1 MTLSSKSDLQRTL
14 IRFLCLLLLVSA
26 VADLTPAQDD
36 PHSGHAHI
44 GWISAEILNRP
55 VSLRQGIGKIH
66 EPVSTSSRQAQLFYD
81 QGLAY
86 LESYVWIEA
95 ARSFH
100 QALRSD
106 PRLAMAFVGLSYAYS
121 PMDFVAATDALAKA
135 QSLAISVP
143 DRERRRIQIR
153 GLQLKAMLDSRNSD
167 AFTAFKQSLDDAL
180 AEFPSDEQFLL
191 LRGNAEEPN
200 PFGDGQGCVIGAIP
214 FFEGVLRTSPDNF
227 AASHFLIHCYENSGR
242 PAEALQYA
250 RAYVRLAPEIP
261 HAHHMY
267 GHVLRRTG
275 GMLEAIAQ
283 FKIADGLELSYFKRN
298 NFAPAIDWHH
308 PHYLG
313 LLASSYQFLGK
324 MKDAEGYYRRAGA
337 LPAHSDF
344 DAFNRKDWCEFLL
357 DRGRYSEALDAAH
370 TLASSAFPLARATG
384 HSLAGNALLGLN
396 KPAEAVAELE
406 LSEQQTA
413 TLPPDETP
421 AARLYVTMLRAQI
434 LLAQRSPEAQPL
446 LQRVAKHIG
455 AENGPDAWIQGLY
468 ELERLNRAARAIG
481 DWQVAAQFANLMIV
495 RAPEYAG
502 AHYAVALS
510 AQHDGDTQRASTE
523 FSLAATAWAHADPD
537 LPEMRELRHAGVRNK
552 PQQGRQSE
560 SVTAEGGSP
569 MILQQ

>member
-1 MTLSSKSDLQRTL
+1 MALAPKSYLQRTL
-14 IRFLCLLLLVSA
+14 IRFAGLLFIVSA
-26 VADLTPAQDD
+26 VPDLTAAQND
-36 PHSGHAHI
+36 PHSSHGYI

-55 VSLRQGIGKIH
+55 VSLQQGIGKIH

-86 LESYVWIEA
+86 LQSYVWVEA

-106 PRLAMAFVGLSYAYS
+106 PRLAMAYVGLSYAYS
-121 PMDFVAATDALAKA
+121 PMDFAAATDALAKA

-153 GLQLKAMLDSRNSD
+153 SLQLKAMLDSRNSD
-167 AFTAFKQSLDDAL
+167 AYRAFKQSLDDAL

-191 LRGNAEEPN
+191 LRGSAEEPN

-214 FFEGVLRTSPDNF
+214 FFERVRPDNF

-250 RAYVRLAPEIP
+250 RAYVRLAPDVP

-283 FKIADGLELSYFKRN
+283 FKIADALALSYFNRN
-298 NFAPAIDWHH
+298 NLAPAVDWHY
-308 PHYLG
+308 PHNLG
-313 LLASSYQFLGK
+313 LLASSYQFIGK
-324 MKDAEGYYRRAGA
+324 MKEAEAYYRRAGA

-344 DAFNRKDWCEFLL
+344 DAFNRTDLCKFLL
-357 DRGRYSEALDAAH
+357 DRGRYPEALDAAR
-370 TLASSAFPLARATG
+370 TLANSPFPMARATG
-384 HSLAGNALLGLN
+384 HSLAGNVLLRMD
-396 KPAEAVAELE
+396 KPSEAIAELE
-406 LSEQQTA
+406 LSERQAAALPTA
-413 TLPPDETP
+413 EAP
-421 AARLYVTMLRAQI
+421 AALLYVAMLRAQI
-434 LLAQRSPEAQPL
+434 LLTQRSPEAQPL
-446 LQRVAKHIG
+446 LQRIAKRIS

-481 DWQVAAQFANLMIV
+481 DWPVATQFANLMID

-502 AHYAVALS
+502 AHYAMALS
-510 AQHDGDTQRASTE
+510 AEHDGDTQRALTE
-523 FSLAATAWAHADPD
+523 FSLAAKAWANADPD
-537 LPEMRELRHAGVRNK
+537 LPEMRELRDAGVRNE
-552 PQQGRQSE
+552 PQHAR
-560 SVTAEGGSP
+560 
-569 MILQQ
+569 

>member
-1 MTLSSKSDLQRTL
+1 MPTDFFRRYFL
-14 IRFLCLLLLVSA
+14 IRAALLILSVSIA
-26 VADLTPAQDD
+26 ADIALAQDGI
-36 PHSGHAHI
+36 HSGHAHI
-44 GWISAEILNRP
+44 GWISSEILNRP
-55 VSLRQGIGKIH
+55 VTLRQGIGKIH

-86 LESYVWIEA
+86 LQSYVWIEA

-106 PRLAMAFVGLSYAYS
+106 PRLAMAYVGLSYAYS

-153 GLQLKAMLDSRNSD
+153 DLQLKAMLDSRNSA

-180 AEFPSDEQFLL
+180 TKFPADEQFLL

-214 FFEGVLRTSPDNF
+214 FFEKILQIDADNF
-227 AASHFLIHCYENSGR
+227 AADHFLIHCYENSGR
-242 PAEALQYA
+242 PTEALQYA
-250 RAYVRLAPEIP
+250 RAYVRLAPEVP

-267 GHVLRRTG
+267 GHVLRRTR

-283 FKIADGLELSYFKRN
+283 FKIADASEVSYFKRN

-308 PHYLG
+308 PHNLG

-324 MKDAEGYYRRAGA
+324 IKEAEGYYRRAGA
-337 LPAHSDF
+337 LPPHSDF
-344 DAFNRKDWCEFLL
+344 DAFNRKDLCEFLL

-370 TLASSAFPLARATG
+370 TLVSSAFPLARATG

-396 KPAEAVAELE
+396 KLAEAAAELQ

-413 TLPPDETP
+413 TLPADETP
-421 AARLYVTMLRAQI
+421 AARLYVAMLRAQI
-434 LLAQRSPEAQPL
+434 LLAQGSPEAQPL
-446 LQRVAKHIG
+446 LQRIAKRIN
-455 AENGPDAWIQGLY
+455 AENGADAWIQGLY
-468 ELERLNRAARAIG
+468 ELERINRAARSIG
-481 DWQVAAQFANLMIV
+481 DWQVATQFANLMV
-495 RAPEYAG
+495 ERAPEYAG
-502 AHYAVALS
+502 AHYAQALS
-510 AQHDGDTQRASTE
+510 AQHDGDTQRTSSE
-523 FSLAATAWAHADPD
+523 FALAAKAWAHADPD
-537 LPEMRELRHAGVRNK
+537 LPEMREARHTGFGMSMATTK
-552 PQQGRQSE
+552 K
-560 SVTAEGGSP
+560 TAAK
-569 MILQQ
+569 

>member
-1 MTLSSKSDLQRTL
+1 MGLLFKSDLQRTL
-14 IRFLCLLLLVSA
+14 IRFVCLILSVSV
-26 VADLTPAQDD
+26 VADPTPAQDD
-36 PHSGHAHI
+36 PHSSNAHSRHANI
-44 GWISAEILNRP
+44 GWISAEILVRP

-86 LESYVWIEA
+86 LQSYVWIEA

-106 PRLAMAFVGLSYAYS
+106 PQLAMAYVGLSYAYS
-121 PMDFVAATDALAKA
+121 PMDFAAATDALDKA

-167 AFTAFKQSLDDAL
+167 GFRAFKQSLDDAL

-191 LRGNAEEPN
+191 LRGNAEELN

-214 FFEGVLRTSPDNF
+214 FFEGVLLRSPDNF
-227 AASHFLIHCYENSGR
+227 AANHFLIHCYENSGR

-283 FKIADGLELSYFKRN
+283 FKIADSLELSYFKRN

-308 PHYLG
+308 PHNLG

-324 MKDAEGYYRRAGA
+324 MKEAEGYYRRAGA

-370 TLASSAFPLARATG
+370 TMASSAFPLARATG
-384 HSLAGNALLGLN
+384 HSLAGAALLGLN
-396 KPAEAVAELE
+396 KAAEADAELE

-421 AARLYVTMLRAQI
+421 AARLYIAMLRAQL

-446 LQRVAKHIG
+446 LQRIAKRIG

-468 ELERLNRAARAIG
+468 ELERISRAARAIG
-481 DWQVAAQFANLMIV
+481 DWQVAAQFANLMIA

-502 AHYAVALS
+502 AHYALALA
-510 AQHDGDTQRASTE
+510 AQHDGDMQRASTE
-523 FSLAATAWAHADPD
+523 FSLAAKAWADADPD
-537 LPEMRELRHAGVRNK
+537 LPEMRDLGRTDPHSYGVPHGTWIRK
-552 PQQGRQSE
+552 
-560 SVTAEGGSP
+560 AH
-569 MILQQ
+569 

>member
-1 MTLSSKSDLQRTL
+1 M
-14 IRFLCLLLLVSA
+14 
-26 VADLTPAQDD
+26 
-36 PHSGHAHI
+36 
-44 GWISAEILNRP
+44 
-55 VSLRQGIGKIH
+55 
-66 EPVSTSSRQAQLFYD
+66 
-81 QGLAY
+81 AY
-86 LESYVWIEA
+86 
-95 ARSFH
+95 
-100 QALRSD
+100 
-106 PRLAMAFVGLSYAYS
+106 VGLSYAYS
-121 PMDFVAATDALAKA
+121 PMDFAAATDAIAEA

-153 GLQLKAMLDSRNSD
+153 SLQLKAMLDSRNSD
-167 AFTAFKQSLDDAL
+167 AFIAFKQSLDDAL

-214 FFEGVLRTSPDNF
+214 FFERVLLISSDNF

-250 RAYVRLAPEIP
+250 RAYVRLAPEVP

-275 GMLEAIAQ
+275 GMLEAITQ

-308 PHYLG
+308 PHNLG
-313 LLASSYQFLGK
+313 LLASSYQFMGK

-344 DAFNRKDWCEFLL
+344 DAFNRKDLCEFLL

-370 TLASSAFPLARATG
+370 TLTSSAFPLARATG

-396 KPAEAVAELE
+396 KPAEAITELE

-421 AARLYVTMLRAQI
+421 AARLYAAMLRAQI
-434 LLAQRSPEAQPL
+434 LLARRSPEAQPL
-446 LQRVAKHIG
+446 LQRIAKRIE

-468 ELERLNRAARAIG
+468 ELERLNRAARAVG
-481 DWQVAAQFANLMIV
+481 DWQVAAQFANLMIG
-495 RAPEYAG
+495 RAPDYAG
-502 AHYAVALS
+502 AHYAMALS
-510 AQHDGDTQRASTE
+510 AQHDGDTQRALTE
-523 FSLAATAWAHADPD
+523 LSLAAKAWTHADPD
-537 LPEMRELRHAGVRNK
+537 LSEMREVRQVGVRNE
-552 PQQGRQSE
+552 PQHGHQSE
-560 SVTAEGGSP
+560 TSP
-569 MILQQ
+569 RHRQAP

>member
-1 MTLSSKSDLQRTL
+1 MGLSFKSDLQRTL
-14 IRFLCLLLLVSA
+14 IRFVCLILSVSV
-26 VADLTPAQDD
+26 VAALTPAQDG
-36 PHSGHAHI
+36 PHSSHAHV
-44 GWISAEILNRP
+44 GWISAEILVRP

-86 LESYVWIEA
+86 LQSYVWIEA

-106 PRLAMAFVGLSYAYS
+106 PRLAMAYVGLSYAYS
-121 PMDFVAATDALAKA
+121 PMDFAAATDALAKA
-135 QSLAISVP
+135 QSLAINVP

-153 GLQLKAMLDSRNSD
+153 GLQLKAMLDSGNSD

-214 FFEGVLRTSPDNF
+214 FFEGVLLTSPDNF
-227 AASHFLIHCYENSGR
+227 AANHFLIHCYENSGR
-242 PAEALQYA
+242 PVEALQYA
-250 RAYVRLAPEIP
+250 RAYVRLAPEVP

-283 FKIADGLELSYFKRN
+283 FKIADSLELSYFKRN

-308 PHYLG
+308 PHNLG

-344 DAFNRKDWCEFLL
+344 DAFNRKDLCEFLL

-384 HSLAGNALLGLN
+384 HSLAGTALLGLN
-396 KPAEAVAELE
+396 KPAEAGAELE

-421 AARLYVTMLRAQI
+421 AARLYIAMLRAQI

-446 LQRVAKHIG
+446 LQRIAKRIG

-468 ELERLNRAARAIG
+468 ELERLNRVARAIG
-481 DWQVAAQFANLMIV
+481 DWQVAAQFANLMIA

-510 AQHDGDTQRASTE
+510 AQNDGDTQRASTE
-523 FSLAATAWAHADPD
+523 FSLAAKAWAHADPD
-537 LPEMRELRHAGVRNK
+537 LPEMRDLRHAG
-552 PQQGRQSE
+552 PHTY
-560 SVTAEGGSP
+560 SVPHEAR
-569 MILQQ
+569 

>member
-1 MTLSSKSDLQRTL
+1 MALSPKSYLQRTL
-14 IRFLCLLLLVSA
+14 IRFVGLLFLVS
-26 VADLTPAQDD
+26 VVLDLTTAQNE
-36 PHSGHAHI
+36 PHSSHGYI

-55 VSLRQGIGKIH
+55 VTLQQGIGKIH

-86 LESYVWIEA
+86 LQSYIWVEA

-106 PRLAMAFVGLSYAYS
+106 PRLAMAYVGLSYAYS
-121 PMDFVAATDALAKA
+121 PMDFAAATDALAKA

-143 DRERRRIQIR
+143 DRERRRMQIR
-153 GLQLKAMLDSRNSD
+153 SLQLKAMLDSRNSD
-167 AFTAFKQSLDDAL
+167 AFRAFKQSLDDAV

-214 FFEGVLRTSPDNF
+214 FFERVLVISSDNF

-250 RAYVRLAPEIP
+250 RAYVRLAPEVP

-283 FKIADGLELSYFKRN
+283 FKIADALELTYFKRN
-298 NFAPAIDWHH
+298 NLAPAIDWHY
-308 PHYLG
+308 PHNLG
-313 LLASSYQFLGK
+313 LLASSYQFIGK

-344 DAFNRKDWCEFLL
+344 DAFNRKDLCKFLL
-357 DRGRYSEALDAAH
+357 DRGRYPEALNAAR

-384 HSLAGNALLGLN
+384 HSLAGNALLRMN
-396 KPAEAVAELE
+396 KPTEAIAELE
-406 LSEQQTA
+406 LSERQTA
-413 TLPPDETP
+413 TLPPAETP
-421 AARLYVTMLRAQI
+421 AALLYVAMLRAQI
-434 LLAQRSPEAQPL
+434 LLTQRSPEAQPL
-446 LQRVAKHIG
+446 LQRIAKRIS
-455 AENGPDAWIQGLY
+455 AENGPDAWIQGLF

-481 DWQVAAQFANLMIV
+481 DWQVAAQFANLMID

-502 AHYAVALS
+502 AHYAMALS
-510 AQHDGDTQRASTE
+510 AEHDGDTQRALTE
-523 FSLAATAWAHADPD
+523 FSLAARAWANADPD
-537 LPEMRELRHAGVRNK
+537 LPEMRELRDAGARNE
-552 PQQGRQSE
+552 PQHGR
-560 SVTAEGGSP
+560 
-569 MILQQ
+569 